1 VRNRIF
7 SGLRKAAVAATL
19 GLASVATFGT
29 AATAQE
35 QVTVT
40 GKINWGLWVDPDG
53 CMHWWADGGVEGYMV
68 SRRDPKTGRHMCLER
83 NTCATPNSDVLF
95 HTDKHTLTPQ
105 GKQWLSQFFSS
116 AGAFAYAVYGHT
128 DSRASDEYNMALSQR
143 RANTVATYA
152 RSMGAVVDR
161 VQGFGERRPIA
172 PNDSAANMQKNR
184 RVEIVCYRY
193 PQ

>member
-1 VRNRIF
+1 MQNRFF
-7 SGLRKAAVAATL
+7 SGLRSTALAVVL
-19 GLASVATFGT
+19 GIASVATFGT

-53 CMHWWADGGVEGYMV
+53 CMHWWSDGGLEGYMV
-68 SRRDPKTGRHMCLER
+68 ARRDPTTGRHMCLEK
-83 NTCATPNSDVLF
+83 NTCATPNNDVLF
-95 HTDKHTLTPQ
+95 HTDKATLTTQ
-105 GKQWLSQFFSS
+105 GKQWLAQFFRS

-128 DSRASDEYNMALSQR
+128 DSRASDEYNMRLSQR
-143 RANTVATYA
+143 RANTVAAYA
-152 RSMGAVVDR
+152 RAQGAVVDR
-161 VQGFGERRPIA
+161 VVGYGERRPVA
-172 PNDSAANMQKNR
+172 SNTTAAGMQQNR